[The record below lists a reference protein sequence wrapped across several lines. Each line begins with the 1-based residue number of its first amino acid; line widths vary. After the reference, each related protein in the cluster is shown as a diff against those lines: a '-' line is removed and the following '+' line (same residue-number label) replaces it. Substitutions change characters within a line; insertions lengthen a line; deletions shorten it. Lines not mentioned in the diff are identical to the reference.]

1 MRPPDALR
9 RRTHLFGGQ
18 FIPPHQTRQD
28 CRACL
33 STAAVTQARQKATPS
48 PPPRPPTRSDVA
60 RHAKCKHAVD
70 CFMRQNLFTKRHAT
84 RVIYRLTV
92 HTLSQTVSRL
102 NSHRLIRHRQDR
114 LVLSGGRCDLGIYR
128 RRGYYRHPGLV
139 PGRMEWKTLV
149 LVRGRCV
156 SP

>member
-9 RRTHLFGGQ
+9 RRTHLFGDQ

-48 PPPRPPTRSDVA
+48 PPPDLP
-60 RHAKCKHAVD
+60 HAATLHATQNVNTLWTVS
-70 CFMRQNLFTKRHAT
+70 CEKNLFTKRHAT